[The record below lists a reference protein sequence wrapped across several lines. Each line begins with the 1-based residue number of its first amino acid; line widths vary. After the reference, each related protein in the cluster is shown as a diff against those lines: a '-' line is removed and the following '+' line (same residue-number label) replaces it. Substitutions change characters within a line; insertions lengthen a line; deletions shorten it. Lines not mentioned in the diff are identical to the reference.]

1 MSAHRWPAI
10 DHLLAMTDDVG
21 LFQHA
26 TLDVPNRAFGYCTDD
41 IARALI
47 VACDAA
53 ERQGDDPAVSALVPT
68 YLAFLN
74 DARIPA
80 GGFHGFMGYDSRW
93 QDQAGTSDQVA
104 RALWGLGYAEG
115 RAARETWRVLA
126 GALRRHALEGVPKL
140 THIRSRAY
148 AAIGLAHALA
158 ARPDDELVVR
168 TQLDALAASIVDDV
182 ERHRSPD
189 WVWCEDVMTYDNAR
203 IPEAL
208 LRAGAALGSTRYCEV
223 GLAILHF
230 YADAV
235 IVDGR
240 FEPVGNDGWYPRGGP
255 KARFGQQPLE
265 AAALVDAAFVALDMT
280 DDERWRR
287 VAEVAH
293 GWFLGG
299 NVHGVVLATEGS
311 CGDGLEATGVN
322 PNRGAESTLS
332 WLMSAIT
339 MAKRSSTV
347 PLRAVR

>member
-53 ERQGDDPAVSALVPT
+53 ERQGDDPSVSALVPT

-80 GGFHGFMGYDSRW
+80 GGFHGFMGYDRRW
-93 QDQAGTSDQVA
+93 QDQIGTDDQVA

-115 RAARETWRVLA
+115 RAARETWRLLA
-126 GALRRHALEGVPKL
+126 GALRRHALEAVPRL

-148 AAIGLAHALA
+148 AALGLAHALG

-168 TQLDALAASIVDDV
+168 TQLDALAATLAADV
-182 ERHRSPD
+182 ERHRSAD

-208 LRAGAALGSTRYCEV
+208 LRAGAALGSTRYCEL

-240 FEPVGNDGWYPRGGP
+240 FEPVGNDGWYPRGG
-255 KARFGQQPLE
+255 KRADFDQQPIE
-265 AAALVDAAFVALDMT
+265 VAALADACMRAVTVTGDSSWLAAVEMCVA
-280 DDERWRR
+280 
-287 VAEVAH
+287 
-293 GWFLGG
+293 WFLGDNDAKIALLDEQTG
-299 NVHGVVLATEGS
+299 GG
-311 CGDGLEATGVN
+311 CDGLKPAGRN
-322 PNRGAESTLS
+322 GNQGAEST
-332 WLMSAIT
+332 
-339 MAKRSSTV
+339 MAMISVLQQGRRLIAA
-347 PLRAVR
+347 PR